1 MYSFSQACHYLG
13 YIENKTG
20 DMAVVAISSQRSR
33 LRPFG
38 RLRATASQVAQS
50 AKKRP
55 VRRTGPTGWDGGFVG
70 FVPLNEPP
78 ERGGDERQDQQARPG
93 ATVVG

>member
-20 DMAVVAISSQRSR
+20 DMAVVAISSQRM
-33 LRPFG
+33 
-38 RLRATASQVAQS
+38 AQS